1 MLFSWLVTFLADLA
15 EVIATGFYLSSVT
28 DEAVRVVVHSQIL
41 AVSLRFC
48 CLSSPPSPP
57 VQAGC
62 WALWV
67 EQAPKRQVH
76 GSHGAPLLEHGTQHQ
91 SVGSQ
96 AVRDDQVRPIIC
108 FFKKKKKV
116 FASDVFLLT
125 PFTSRRL
132 RYCLLRTLKQCQS
145 VKEALVSAGKE
156 TVLRPRTREEPAH
169 YCTICEV
176 SKCSEN
182 ISVRE
187 VWNLTGFHISGL
199 AVDSNSKY

>member
-1 MLFSWLVTFLADLA
+1 MNPSGLLYIQGYFLFLWMHL
-15 EVIATGFYLSSVT
+15 LSSFHHCVFYF
-28 DEAVRVVVHSQIL
+28 L
-41 AVSLRFC
+41 FL
-48 CLSSPPSPP
+48 LPSPP

-62 WALWV
+62 WTLWV
-67 EQAPKRQVH
+67 EQTPKRQVH
-76 GSHGAPLLEHGTQHQ
+76 GSHGSPLLEYGPQHQ
-91 SVGSQ
+91 SVRLQ
-96 AVRDDQVRPIIC
+96 AVRDDQVRPNNPSLLKCVCVIV
-108 FFKKKKKV
+108 FF
-116 FASDVFLLT
+116 FPDAESH
-125 PFTSRRL
+125 RL

-176 SKCSEN
+176 RQRTGN

-199 AVDSNSKY
+199 ADHRNYKY